1 MLVGQKDPDSLVAEI
16 KMTRTLHDGAFL
28 VVEGKDD
35 VRFWTR
41 WRHKTCE
48 IVDGEGKCNVTGAVK
63 RLDTQ
68 CIGGVL
74 GIVDDDYDS
83 LEGLT
88 VGSDNLVA
96 TDAHDLECLLC
107 RSSALDVVLAEFG
120 DSSKIGQFEGI
131 EGVDVRVGLLE
142 RTLVF
147 GRLRW
152 AALHFDLN
160 VDLDALRV
168 ARFVNYDTWDVD
180 GEDLIRAAVR
190 NDSSDEELLRRRIA
204 ELAPADPWCIARGH
218 DMVELL
224 RIGLMHV
231 LGNISAS
238 VGPQQISQVLRAAI
252 PPQELQGTTLWT
264 DVRKWESGNP
274 DYAVLAP

>member
-1 MLVGQKDPDSLVAEI
+1 
-16 KMTRTLHDGAFL
+16 MTRTLHDGAFL

-48 IVDGEGKCNVTGAVK
+48 IVNGEGKRNVTGVAK
-63 RLDTQ
+63 RLDVQ
-68 CIGGVL
+68 CVNGVL

-83 LEGLT
+83 LMGLT
-88 VGSDNLVA
+88 LGSDNLVA

-107 RSSALDVVLAEFG
+107 RSSALDAVLAEFG

-131 EGVDVRVGLLE
+131 EGVDVRAGLLE
-142 RTLVF
+142 RALVF

-168 ARFVNYDTWDVD
+168 ARFVNYETWDVD
-180 GEDLIRAAVR
+180 CGELIRVAAR
-190 NDSSDEELLRRRIA
+190 DDSSDEELFRHRVA
-204 ELAPADPWCIARGH
+204 ELAPTDPWRIARGH

-224 RIGLMHV
+224 RFGLMHV
-231 LGNISAS
+231 LGDIPAS
-238 VGPQQISQVLRAAI
+238 VGPRQISQVLRAAI
-252 PPQELQGTTLWT
+252 SPQELQSTTLWA
-264 DVRKWESGNP
+264 DVRKWESGNR
-274 DYAVLAP
+274 DYAVLAS